1 MKAVFP
7 YLFRWIG
14 LLAVTSIAESLLPDR
29 GIFRTARIGIGLCYL
44 MELISQISVILSVL
58 GG

>member
-1 MKAVFP
+1 MKAAFP
-7 YLFRWIG
+7 YLIRWVG
-14 LLAVTSIAESLLPDR
+14 LLAVTSVAESLLPDR

-44 MELISQISVILSVL
+44 AELISQISVILSAL